1 MDTQKKDN
9 SKRPLFK
16 IVQHV
21 IAWMLGIFYGSG
33 LLYIFFFARRRWGP
47 PPKERINLDLFRE
60 KFLYWHTGAVHA
72 RPEAVEFYK
81 DLFGNVLLFI
91 PLPFFILYFF
101 GMRSFSRLLLVSF
114 ITSLVVETIQFIF
127 RIGVADI
134 DDLFLNTIGALTGL
148 LILHTLFPVSSR
160 QYRLADNWQ
169 TADEL

>member
-1 MDTQKKDN
+1 MDTRKNGN
-9 SKRPLFK
+9 SKQLLFK
-16 IVQHV
+16 IAQRVTAC
-21 IAWMLGIFYGSG
+21 ILGIVYGSG

-91 PLPFFILYFF
+91 PLPFFLLYFF

>member
-1 MDTQKKDN
+1 MDT
-9 SKRPLFK
+9 SKNGNNKRRELK
-16 IVQHV
+16 SARHV
-21 IAWMLGIFYGSG
+21 IACILGIFYGSG

-60 KFLYWHTGAVHA
+60 KFLYWHSAAIHT

-91 PLPFFILYFF
+91 PLPFFLLYFL
-101 GMRSFSRLLLVSF
+101 GVKSYSRLLLASF
-114 ITSLVVETIQFIF
+114 FTSLVVEIIQFIF

-148 LILHTLFPVSSR
+148 LILHTLFPLGSR
-160 QYRLADNWQ
+160 QYRLADNWR